1 MRSVLIVLVLA
12 GSAWSQALTETT
24 AAIAGGSVGGVAGKK
39 VSDGITNVFQNVD
52 ATAKKAAKTGN
63 APATAVQK
71 APQGTVQGATQ
82 RATQGT
88 ILQVGSGGVVKDH
101 SLVPPPPPPVRRA
114 AVVPPPPPV
123 AAAASV
129 SYIQPIPVLPPPP
142 PPHATPEDLQALAS
156 GTNRS
161 DVLKLG
167 PPSSRITMFDDG
179 HLVEIFRYQARDT
192 TFGVVRLSDGSVS
205 KVEVR

>member
-12 GSAWSQALTETT
+12 GSAWSQAFTEAT
-24 AAIAGGSVGGVAGKK
+24 AAIAGGTVGGVAGKK
-39 VSDGITNVFQNVD
+39 VSDGITNVFQNVN
-52 ATAKKAAKTGN
+52 ATASKAAKTGK
-63 APATAVQK
+63 APEAAVQMVTQGT
-71 APQGTVQGATQ
+71 APTRGAAQGTV
-82 RATQGT
+82 
-88 ILQVGSGGVVKDH
+88 LQVGPGGVVKDH
-101 SLVPPPPPPVRRA
+101 SLVPPPPPAVRRA
-114 AVVPPPPPV
+114 AVVPPPPPP
-123 AAAASV
+123 AATNTST

-142 PPHATPEDLQALAS
+142 PPHATPEDLLTLAS
-156 GTNRS
+156 GTTRS